1 MSGAVILYGRASFIR
16 QQRLQ
21 PLAQGVKGPIVELA
35 YEDLS
40 GPALPDVIDALA
52 TKGVTQITVVPCG
65 VPADASISAWLPGAL
80 SAHVAG
86 RVQVAITPGIEAFLD
101 LPGAIQAAL
110 AAPAQD
116 IATVPPSMGKPGWS
130 NVPLHRRQVFFCM
143 GARCAHR
150 QGLPLYQH
158 LRQLMKAERSLAS
171 GPGRVMCARS
181 SCLFPCNQGPLMVVQ
196 PDGVWYGGLTRDLL
210 ARIVREHL
218 IGGQPV
224 RDAMIH
230 HRPMGGASPLTEDG
244 GCG

>member
-21 PLAQGVKGPIVELA
+21 ALAQGAEGQVVELA

-52 TKGVTQITVVPCG
+52 ATGVTQITVVPCG

-80 SAHVAG
+80 SAHVAD
-86 RVQVAITPGIEAFLD
+86 RVQVAIAPGIETFLD
-101 LPGAIQAAL
+101 LPGAVQAAL
-110 AAPAQD
+110 AAPALD

-130 NVPLHRRQVFFCM
+130 EVPVHRRQVFFCM

-158 LRQLMKAERSLAS
+158 LRQLMKAERSLGS
-171 GPGRVMCARS
+171 GPDRVMCARS

-196 PDGVWYGGLTRDLL
+196 PDGIWYGGLTRDLL
-210 ARIVREHL
+210 ARIVHEHL
-218 IGGQPV
+218 VGGRPV
-224 RDAMIH
+224 SDAIIH
-230 HRPMGGASPLTEDG
+230 HLPAGAPSPLTG
-244 GCG
+244 GGGGD